1 MSLLKQL
8 KWNLIL
14 LAVIFIALGIVLI
27 LWPGATMKTICYLL
41 AAMLLAIGVVS
52 LINYLRK
59 DISGIIYRYDLV
71 VGLCAILGGILVIV
85 KVDKLTD
92 LIPAVLG
99 FLVTMSGIMKM
110 QNSVDM
116 LRLGHGTWH
125 VAFAMAIVNIVA
137 GIVLLMNPFEA
148 AQILIMCLGIALVY
162 SGITDLYVT
171 ISISRRLSRLKT
183 IRVFTA
189 FYKSTGIAPILHR
202 IFPCNRFFSCSRR
215 VRFAYFCRQW
225 RCHGK

>member
-171 ISISRRLSRLKT
+171 ISISGRLSRLKT
-183 IRVFTA
+183 EIVVA
-189 FYKSTGIAPILHR
+189 EDDSEE
-202 IFPCNRFFSCSRR
+202 
-215 VRFAYFCRQW
+215 
-225 RCHGK
+225 

>member
-41 AAMLLAIGVVS
+41 AAMLLALGVAS

-183 IRVFTA
+183 EIVVA
-189 FYKSTGIAPILHR
+189 EDDSEE
-202 IFPCNRFFSCSRR
+202 
-215 VRFAYFCRQW
+215 
-225 RCHGK
+225 

>member
-41 AAMLLAIGVVS
+41 AAMLLALGVVS

-137 GIVLLMNPFEA
+137 GIVLL
-148 AQILIMCLGIALVY
+148 CLGIALVY

-183 IRVFTA
+183 EIVVA
-189 FYKSTGIAPILHR
+189 EDDSEE
-202 IFPCNRFFSCSRR
+202 
-215 VRFAYFCRQW
+215 
-225 RCHGK
+225 

>member
-41 AAMLLAIGVVS
+41 AAMLLALGVAS

-99 FLVTMSGIMKM
+99 FLVTMSGILKM

-148 AQILIMCLGIALVY
+148 AEILIMCIGIALVY

-171 ISISRRLSRLKT
+171 ISISRRLSKIKT
-183 IRVFTA
+183 EIVVA
-189 FYKSTGIAPILHR
+189 EEDSEE
-202 IFPCNRFFSCSRR
+202 
-215 VRFAYFCRQW
+215 
-225 RCHGK
+225 

>member
-116 LRLGHGTWH
+116 LRLGHCTWH

-183 IRVFTA
+183 EIVVA
-189 FYKSTGIAPILHR
+189 EDDSEE
-202 IFPCNRFFSCSRR
+202 
-215 VRFAYFCRQW
+215 
-225 RCHGK
+225 

>member
-41 AAMLLAIGVVS
+41 AAMLLALGVAS

-99 FLVTMSGIMKM
+99 FLVTMSRILKM

-125 VAFAMAIVNIVA
+125 VAFAMSIINIVA

-183 IRVFTA
+183 EIVVVEDD
-189 FYKSTGIAPILHR
+189 SEE
-202 IFPCNRFFSCSRR
+202 
-215 VRFAYFCRQW
+215 
-225 RCHGK
+225 

>member
-41 AAMLLAIGVVS
+41 AAMLLAIGVAS

-183 IRVFTA
+183 EIVVA
-189 FYKSTGIAPILHR
+189 EDDSDE
-202 IFPCNRFFSCSRR
+202 
-215 VRFAYFCRQW
+215 
-225 RCHGK
+225 

>member
-14 LAVIFIALGIVLI
+14 LALIFIELGIVLI
-27 LWPGATMKTICYLL
+27 LWLGVTMMPICYLL
-41 AAMLLAIGVVS
+41 AAMLLALGVAS

-99 FLVTMSGIMKM
+99 FLVTMSGILKM

-148 AQILIMCLGIALVY
+148 AQILIMCIGIALVY

-171 ISISRRLSRLKT
+171 ISISRRLSKIKT
-183 IRVFTA
+183 EIVVA
-189 FYKSTGIAPILHR
+189 EEDSEE
-202 IFPCNRFFSCSRR
+202 
-215 VRFAYFCRQW
+215 
-225 RCHGK
+225 

>member
-41 AAMLLAIGVVS
+41 AAMLLALGVAS

-99 FLVTMSGIMKM
+99 FLVTMSGILKM

-148 AQILIMCLGIALVY
+148 AQILIMCIGIALVY

-171 ISISRRLSRLKT
+171 ISISRRLSKIKT
-183 IRVFTA
+183 EIVVA
-189 FYKSTGIAPILHR
+189 EEDSEE
-202 IFPCNRFFSCSRR
+202 
-215 VRFAYFCRQW
+215 
-225 RCHGK
+225 

>member
-92 LIPAVLG
+92 
-99 FLVTMSGIMKM
+99 
-110 QNSVDM
+110 
-116 LRLGHGTWH
+116 
-125 VAFAMAIVNIVA
+125 
-137 GIVLLMNPFEA
+137 
-148 AQILIMCLGIALVY
+148 
-162 SGITDLYVT
+162 
-171 ISISRRLSRLKT
+171 
-183 IRVFTA
+183 
-189 FYKSTGIAPILHR
+189 
-202 IFPCNRFFSCSRR
+202 
-215 VRFAYFCRQW
+215 
-225 RCHGK
+225 

>member
-41 AAMLLAIGVVS
+41 AAMLLALGVAS

-71 VGLCAILGGILVIV
+71 VGLCAILGGILVVV

-99 FLVTMSGIMKM
+99 FLVTMSGILKM

-183 IRVFTA
+183 EIVVA
-189 FYKSTGIAPILHR
+189 EDDSE
-202 IFPCNRFFSCSRR
+202 
-215 VRFAYFCRQW
+215 
-225 RCHGK
+225 

>member
-41 AAMLLAIGVVS
+41 AAMLLALGVAS

-183 IRVFTA
+183 EIVVA
-189 FYKSTGIAPILHR
+189 ENDSEE
-202 IFPCNRFFSCSRR
+202 
-215 VRFAYFCRQW
+215 
-225 RCHGK
+225 

>member
-41 AAMLLAIGVVS
+41 AAMLLVIGVVS

-171 ISISRRLSRLKT
+171 ISISRRLSQLKT
-183 IRVFTA
+183 EIVVA
-189 FYKSTGIAPILHR
+189 EDDSEE
-202 IFPCNRFFSCSRR
+202 
-215 VRFAYFCRQW
+215 
-225 RCHGK
+225 

>member
-41 AAMLLAIGVVS
+41 AAMLLALGVAS

-99 FLVTMSGIMKM
+99 FLVTMRGILKM

-148 AQILIMCLGIALVY
+148 AQILIMCIGIALVY

-171 ISISRRLSRLKT
+171 ISISRRLSKIKT
-183 IRVFTA
+183 EIVVA
-189 FYKSTGIAPILHR
+189 EEDSEE
-202 IFPCNRFFSCSRR
+202 
-215 VRFAYFCRQW
+215 
-225 RCHGK
+225 

>member
-41 AAMLLAIGVVS
+41 AAMPLAIGVFS

-183 IRVFTA
+183 EIVVA
-189 FYKSTGIAPILHR
+189 EDDSEE
-202 IFPCNRFFSCSRR
+202 
-215 VRFAYFCRQW
+215 
-225 RCHGK
+225 

>member
-41 AAMLLAIGVVS
+41 AAMLLAIGVGS

-171 ISISRRLSRLKT
+171 ISISRRLSQLKT
-183 IRVFTA
+183 EIVVA
-189 FYKSTGIAPILHR
+189 EDDSEE
-202 IFPCNRFFSCSRR
+202 
-215 VRFAYFCRQW
+215 
-225 RCHGK
+225 

>member
-41 AAMLLAIGVVS
+41 AAMLLALGVAS

-71 VGLCAILGGILVIV
+71 VGLCAILGGFLVIV

-99 FLVTMSGIMKM
+99 FLVTMSGILKM

-125 VAFAMAIVNIVA
+125 VAFAMSIINIVA

-183 IRVFTA
+183 EIVVA
-189 FYKSTGIAPILHR
+189 EDDSEE
-202 IFPCNRFFSCSRR
+202 
-215 VRFAYFCRQW
+215 
-225 RCHGK
+225 

>member
-1 MSLLKQL
+1 MEGDYEFIKTVEMEFDFARSNFYCTWYCLDSLGG
-8 KWNLIL
+8 NDENDL
-14 LAVIFIALGIVLI
+14 LSAGGDAFGNR
-27 LWPGATMKTICYLL
+27 
-41 AAMLLAIGVVS
+41 VVS

-183 IRVFTA
+183 EIVVA
-189 FYKSTGIAPILHR
+189 EDDLEE
-202 IFPCNRFFSCSRR
+202 
-215 VRFAYFCRQW
+215 
-225 RCHGK
+225 

>member
-71 VGLCAILGGILVIV
+71 VGLCAILV

-183 IRVFTA
+183 EIVVA
-189 FYKSTGIAPILHR
+189 EDDSEE
-202 IFPCNRFFSCSRR
+202 
-215 VRFAYFCRQW
+215 
-225 RCHGK
+225 